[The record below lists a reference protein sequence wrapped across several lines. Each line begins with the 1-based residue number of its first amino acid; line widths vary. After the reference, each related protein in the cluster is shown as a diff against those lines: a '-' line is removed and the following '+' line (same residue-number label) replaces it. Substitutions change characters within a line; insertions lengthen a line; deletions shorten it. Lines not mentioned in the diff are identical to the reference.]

1 LAFHR
6 VLGWKRFAG
15 GLVLGLLFGA
25 FDCLFITYPYA
36 QHVGSDLAKV
46 GYGFAALVPIT
57 FAFFVAA
64 RWRQQRAGE
73 EAIPRAI
80 RRWLPILAAAGV
92 FLIGLF
98 FFLRPHLMTMRANPE
113 SGGANY
119 VEQVQRFLHMTVDP
133 TRSYYEQATRW
144 LSWYLGWGTLALALI
159 GACWLAYEQIAGHRR
174 VWAPAF
180 LVCFGSALW
189 VLFAPSITPDH
200 PWADRRFVP
209 VVLPGLVLFALI
221 AIVPVLQFIAS
232 RSSRAWSA
240 DSGARPVLL
249 GALQGAVGALA
260 VLIVVVP
267 VWTGSRDVIYT
278 KTEVG
283 EPMLVHQVCSQLRPG
298 DVVIAVGGRAR
309 TEWPGTMKVM
319 CGVNVG
325 YLYNDDDLTEMS
337 QIYTQVHAD
346 GGRLMLLAESQG
358 DKNAA
363 DFEAAWPDK
372 PTASLITSE
381 ATHTLVTRPGKPTK
395 FLTEM
400 WLGEYQLGGS

>member
-1 LAFHR
+1 M
-6 VLGWKRFAG
+6 
-15 GLVLGLLFGA
+15 
-25 FDCLFITYPYA
+25 
-36 QHVGSDLAKV
+36 
-46 GYGFAALVPIT
+46 
-57 FAFFVAA
+57 
-64 RWRQQRAGE
+64 
-73 EAIPRAI
+73 
-80 RRWLPILAAAGV
+80 

-98 FFLRPHLMTMRANPE
+98 FFLRPHLMTMRSNPD

-159 GACWLAYEQIAGHRR
+159 GACWLAYEQVAGHRR

-180 LVCFGSALW
+180 LVCFGSAVW

-221 AIVPVLQFIAS
+221 AIVPVLQYIAS

-240 DSGARPVLL
+240 DSSARAVLL

-283 EPMLVHQVCSQLRPG
+283 EPALVHAGVLAAASRRRCHRHRRPG
-298 DVVIAVGGRAR
+298 ENRVAWNAEGHVRGERRLSRQRRRPDRDVPDLYAGARGR
-309 TEWPGTMKVM
+309 WP
-319 CGVNVG
+319 
-325 YLYNDDDLTEMS
+325 
-337 QIYTQVHAD
+337 AD
-346 GGRLMLLAESQG
+346 AAGRERGRQG
-358 DKNAA
+358 RRGASRRLG
-363 DFEAAWPDK
+363 PPSPPRRSSPVRP
-372 PTASLITSE
+372 PT
-381 ATHTLVTRPGKPTK
+381 R
-395 FLTEM
+395 
-400 WLGEYQLGGS
+400 W

>member
-1 LAFHR
+1 
-6 VLGWKRFAG
+6 
-15 GLVLGLLFGA
+15 
-25 FDCLFITYPYA
+25 
-36 QHVGSDLAKV
+36 
-46 GYGFAALVPIT
+46 
-57 FAFFVAA
+57 
-64 RWRQQRAGE
+64 
-73 EAIPRAI
+73 
-80 RRWLPILAAAGV
+80 
-92 FLIGLF
+92 
-98 FFLRPHLMTMRANPE
+98 MRANPT

-119 VEQVQRFLHMTVDP
+119 VEQVQRFLRMPVDP

-159 GACWLAYEQIAGHRR
+159 GACWLAYEQVARHRR

-180 LVCFGSALW
+180 LVCFGSAVW

-221 AIVPVLQFIAS
+221 AVVSVLQFIAS

-240 DSGARPVLL
+240 DSAARPVLL
-249 GALQGAVGALA
+249 GALQGAVGAIA
-260 VLIVVVP
+260 VLVIVIP

-283 EPMLVHQVCSQLRPG
+283 EPTLVHQVCSQLRPG
-298 DVVIAVGGRAR
+298 DVVIAIGGRAR
-309 TEWPGTMKVM
+309 SEWSGTMKVM
-319 CGVNVG
+319 CGTNVG
-325 YLYNDDDLTEMS
+325 YLLNDDDLTEMAR
-337 QIYTQVHAD
+337 IYTQVHAD
-346 GGRLMLLAESQG
+346 GGRLMLLAESAA